1 MEQQTVEMI
10 TKMVIQT
17 LNRMEEKKNGFQVP
31 VGVSARHIH
40 LTKEHV
46 EALYGVGST
55 VAILNR
61 LDEGVIDGLITYNQF
76 DEGYLGI
83 ERAVEAIQGT
93 APGRREEMEAYYI
106 EAEDLQEGTYEKLL
120 YPMQ

>member
-1 MEQQTVEMI
+1 M
-10 TKMVIQT
+10 
-17 LNRMEEKKNGFQVP
+17 
-31 VGVSARHIH
+31 
-40 LTKEHV
+40 
-46 EALYGVGST
+46 GST

-93 APGRREEMEAYYI
+93 APGRREEMESYYI
-106 EAEDLQEGTYEKLL
+106 EAEDLQEGTMKSFYIRCSKKERNKEGSR
-120 YPMQ
+120 P